1 MNNTKDLKQL
11 YLIGIE
17 ECKKGNFQKGVEIF
31 RYLARMGDKDAMMSL
46 GQVLKLIGQFK
57 EGFIWTEKAANLGV
71 KEAILNIAIMY
82 YRGEGVECS
91 VKEAINWLDKL
102 YEMGYFDEA
111 FSQMAYAY
119 LQPADE
125 AQRDLDKVFYYA
137 EKGTKMVYKY
147 FPKPIKNA
155 RIESPF
161 ILGLC
166 YQVGIGTEVNLN
178 EAMKYYDYCIKAN
191 RTEAMLFASRV
202 LADPDYEAYNLR
214 KAIALL
220 KKSIKL
226 GDNAG
231 YKFLGDL
238 YFEYNNKAEFQN
250 ALKYYNLYLESEVM
264 DSVYYNEVNNNI
276 KIIKSQLEIA

>member
-1 MNNTKDLKQL
+1 MNNTKELKQL
-11 YLIGIE
+11 YLTGIE
-17 ECKKGNFQKGVEIF
+17 ECKKGNFAKGVEIF
-31 RYLARMGDKDAMMSL
+31 RYLAGMGDKDAMMSL
-46 GQVLKLIGQFK
+46 GQVLKLMGQYK
-57 EGFIWTEKAANLGV
+57 EGFMWTEKAANLGV
-71 KEAILNIAIMY
+71 KEAILNLAIMY
-82 YRGEGVECS
+82 YKGEGVDCN
-91 VKEAINWLDKL
+91 VKEAISWLNKL

-111 FSQMAYAY
+111 LSQMAYAY

-137 EKGTKMVYKY
+137 EKGTKMVYKF

-178 EAMKYYDYCIKAN
+178 EAMKHYDYSIKAN
-191 RTEAMLFASRV
+191 RTEAMLFASRI
-202 LADPDYEAYNLR
+202 LADPNYEGYNIK
-214 KAIALL
+214 KAINLL
-220 KKSIKL
+220 KRSIKL

-238 YFEYNNKAEFQN
+238 YFEQNDKAELQN
-250 ALKYYNLYLESEVM
+250 ALKYYNLYLASDVM

-276 KIIKSQLEIA
+276 MIIKKELEIA